1 MIDANGGDYSELSR
15 FRILCDRHWKL
26 WGIAV
31 VSNTKALKNNRFL
44 ACTEFRPVARRRG
57 RVVRRWAAMG
67 IASHAGFSQRVATQF
82 AMTISRFFSAL
93 AAIVA
98 LSAGARAA
106 EFFPA
111 IVYDMGGK
119 FDRSFNQSASEG
131 VEKFRRE
138 TGITARE
145 FEITNAAQRE
155 QAFTQLAR
163 RGAAVIVGTGFTQA
177 SAIEKVAKQYP
188 NVKFA
193 IVDAVVDLPNVLSIN
208 FREQES
214 SFLCG
219 MAAAM
224 VSKTGKVGFV
234 GGMDIPLIRKFG
246 LGYAEGAKFVN
257 PQIEVFQNMTGTTPA
272 AWNDP
277 TKGAELAKSQFGRG
291 ADVVFHAAGGTGL
304 GVMQAA
310 KDAGLLSIGCDS
322 NQDYLHPGSVLT
334 SAVKRVDVAVYKTFM
349 DAKNGTWKGGQI
361 FLGLAEQ
368 GVDFSLDEFN
378 RKLITPEME
387 KKLNQTKADI
397 IAGKLKVAEYK
408 AQ

>member
-1 MIDANGGDYSELSR
+1 
-15 FRILCDRHWKL
+15 
-26 WGIAV
+26 
-31 VSNTKALKNNRFL
+31 
-44 ACTEFRPVARRRG
+44 
-57 RVVRRWAAMG
+57 MG
-67 IASHAGFSQRVATQF
+67 IASRTGFFQRVATQF
-82 AMTISRFFSAL
+82 AMTISRFFPAL

-98 LSAGARAA
+98 LSASAPAA

-131 VEKFRRE
+131 VGKFRKE
-138 TGITARE
+138 TGISARE

-177 SAIEKVAKQYP
+177 SAIEKVAKQFP
-188 NVKFA
+188 QVKFA
-193 IVDAVVDLPNVLSIN
+193 IIDAVVDLPNVLSIN

-334 SAVKRVDVAVYKTFM
+334 SAVKRVDVAVYQTFL

-368 GVDFSLDEFN
+368 GVDFSLDENN
-378 RKLITPEME
+378 RKLITPAME
-387 KKLNQTKADI
+387 AKLNQAKADI
-397 IAGKLKVAEYK
+397 IAGKLKVSEYK